1 MLSSTTKNC
10 WNGSKGSSPRTL
22 PSFSAE
28 SMRFF
33 MQRFAMF
40 KRFNL
45 STFHW
50 ASLFVSGGA
59 LALNVLTRSFP
70 KFSSVSS
77 SSKLADAIL
86 FWFLMYAADR
96 IWSGRLFIR
105 PLIPPWMRWF
115 THDKSH
121 DGLARHV
128 SNARITQNVFKL
140 PAYVNA
146 ALLLLLIFWKISQ
159 NIRF

>member
-10 WNGSKGSSPRTL
+10 WNGSKGSSPITL

-28 SMRFF
+28 SMRFL

-86 FWFLMYAADR
+86 FSFVESRWPD
-96 IWSGRLFIR
+96 
-105 PLIPPWMRWF
+105 LIVH
-115 THDKSH
+115 T
-121 DGLARHV
+121 RHV
-128 SNARITQNVFKL
+128 SRHVSHARITRNVLIYAAFICECSFHSVANFWKDKAV
-140 PAYVNA
+140 AYVC
-146 ALLLLLIFWKISQ
+146 IWM
-159 NIRF
+159 